1 MQNNQLVLEDDR
13 VYRIGIMG
21 GTFDPIHYGHLVI
34 AEQIRE
40 NFNLDKVI
48 FIPVGIPPHKQEL
61 KITAGEHRYLMI
73 LLATMTNPY
82 LDVSRVEI
90 DKREVSYTI
99 NTILELKK
107 KYSDK
112 HVDFYFIIGADAI
125 NTIETWKNPAE
136 LLQLCKFI
144 AATRPGVA
152 NSNMTFMIEYYKD
165 RYQADIQTMTV
176 SAVDISST
184 DIRERIA
191 CNKPIKYLLPEAV
204 EHYIKKNGL
213 YLGDRHVQA

>member
-1 MQNNQLVLEDDR
+1 MLNNQLVLEDDKK
-13 VYRIGIMG
+13 YRIGIMG
-21 GTFDPIHYGHLVI
+21 GTFDPIHYGHLVM

-48 FIPVGIPPHKQEL
+48 FIPVGIPPHKREL
-61 KITAGEHRYLMI
+61 QITAGEHRYLMI
-73 LLATMTNPY
+73 LLATMTNPH

-99 NTILELKK
+99 KTMRELKR

-112 HVDFYFIIGADAI
+112 DVEFNFIIGADAV
-125 NTIETWKNPAE
+125 NTIETWKEPAE
-136 LLQLCKFI
+136 LFRICRFI

-152 NSNMTFMIEYYKD
+152 DSNMASMIEYYKGK
-165 RYQADIQTMTV
+165 YEADIQTMTV

-204 EHYIKKNGL
+204 EYYIKKNGL
-213 YLGDRHVQA
+213 YLGERHAQA